1 MKKITTLFYVFAVLA
16 LFVLMTGC
24 GNDGND
30 PIYNMCNA
38 GEYRCMDTDILSP
51 WSEYCLM
58 PEGRWDF
65 YQSCEGECDLS
76 TGRCKCHDLDGKM
89 WSSYQ
94 NLKMTWDEAVDYCDN
109 LTECGY
115 SDWHLP
121 TIDELK
127 MLVLNCDSIA
137 PSGECGV
144 TDDCLSKNDCWTSKS
159 CTPSC
164 PVHSSWQHSKLGD
177 VNALW
182 SSSTLSDESGSAWA
196 IYFQYAMVVPFN
208 KYYIDYDGC
217 DVRCVR

>member
-1 MKKITTLFYVFAVLA
+1 MKKITTVFYVFAVLA

-24 GNDGND
+24 GNDDND
-30 PIYNMCNA
+30 PIYNICNA

-121 TIDELK
+121 TINELRT
-127 MLVLNCDSIA
+127 LIQNCSETETGGA
-137 PSGECGV
+137 CGV
-144 TDDCLSKNDCWTSKS
+144 TDSCLESDCYTSSDCA
-159 CTPSC
+159 PNNY
-164 PVHSSWQHSKLGD
+164 VIMNGYFSKLGD
-177 VNALW
+177 AKILW
-182 SSSTLSDESGSAWA
+182 SSSNYLNSSAWIA
-196 IYFQYAMVVPFN
+196 DFRSGGIFSSSKSSFDS
-208 KYYIDYDGC
+208 KY
-217 DVRCVR
+217 VRCVR